1 MRPDFTVNEYSV
13 FRGEEPFE
21 EENEYFIDK
30 ADMKKAMQSREI
42 TIEQKIKDAK
52 DKADKPKTTKSGGL
66 GNKASKLSETKV
78 EEDTDTDDMPF

>member
-1 MRPDFTVNEYSV
+1 
-13 FRGEEPFE
+13 
-21 EENEYFIDK
+21 
-30 ADMKKAMQSREI
+30 MKKAMQSREI

-52 DKADKPKTTKSGGL
+52 DKADKPKNTKSGGL